1 MCPLNKGVPPWR
13 PQVQRLYK
21 FAPPGGFILM
31 WLHST
36 VTFHCVAI
44 ERPCIEVS
52 RDFSP
57 ITTLQ
62 VCTPPPALSLIGLT
76 RRCNVLF
83 VEVAPHYRGL
93 KMSCDICVN
102 KTSFYKPYPFL
113 SWMLKI
119 LHCSYWG
126 FSEIP
131 QISLH
136 TLPASNERE

>member
-1 MCPLNKGVPPWR
+1 MKATGTKV
-13 PQVQRLYK
+13 
-21 FAPPGGFILM
+21 I
-31 WLHST
+31 
-36 VTFHCVAI
+36 
-44 ERPCIEVS
+44 
-52 RDFSP
+52 
-57 ITTLQ
+57 Q
-62 VCTPPPALSLIGLT
+62 VCPTRWFYPDVAPLYCDIPLCCNRASLYRGIQRFFPHHHIASLHPPPALSLIGLT

-119 LHCSYWG
+119 LHCSYWV